1 MSSVVDTTGDYLE
14 SLSKFDEFSGGK
26 RTSKR
31 GKSRKKMTGK
41 RRKAKGKKGKKGR
54 KTRTRRH

>member
-1 MSSVVDTTGDYLE
+1 MTSEVDTTKDYLE
-14 SLSKFDEFSGGK
+14 NLSKFGELNGGK